1 MAHKKAAASTAS
13 QKSNRRGKHRGVKR
27 YAGEVVTAGTILV
40 RQVGSV
46 IRAGENAAMGK
57 DFTIFAKIGGVVG
70 YKSITKDK
78 KAAFVS

>member
-46 IRAGENAAMGK
+46 IKAGANVAMGK
-57 DFTIFAKIGGVVG
+57 DFTIFAKKPGIVG
-70 YKSITKDK
+70 YKSITRDK
-78 KAAFVS
+78 KSVFVS